1 MNDQQQQATV
11 VVGTSIGG
19 LIFASIIDN
28 LIFILM
34 LILAIT
40 GGYFV
45 GRYILSN
52 KEDKLKEAKKNLKKE
67 AEKADANQHQEHEST
82 NQKPA
87 QPSDQESKP

>member
-52 KEDKLKEAKKNLKKE
+52 KEDKLKEAKKNLKQE
-67 AEKADANQHQEHEST
+67 AEKADANQHQEHEQSAKE
-82 NQKPA
+82 QA
-87 QPSDQESKP
+87 QPSDQKSS

>member
-45 GRYILSN
+45 GRYILSS
-52 KEDKLKEAKKNLKKE
+52 KEDKLKEAKKNLKQE
-67 AEKADANQHQEHEST
+67 AGKPDANQHQEHE
-82 NQKPA
+82 QPAKEQA
-87 QPSDQESKP
+87 QPSDQKSS

>member
-52 KEDKLKEAKKNLKKE
+52 KEDKLKEAKDNLKQ
-67 AEKADANQHQEHEST
+67 AEKANANQHQEHE
-82 NQKPA
+82 QPAKEQA
-87 QPSDQESKP
+87 QPGDQKSS

>member
-34 LILAIT
+34 LVIAIT

-52 KEDKLKEAKKNLKKE
+52 KEDKLKEAKDNLKQE
-67 AEKADANQHQEHEST
+67 AKKADANQHQKHE
-82 NQKPA
+82 QPAKEQA
-87 QPSDQESKP
+87 QPSDQKSS